1 LPVIAERA
9 RNIIVTELQPD
20 QQPEKWDSYVSAYE
34 EVFEPL
40 TLNLASESIDRL
52 DLVPGQSVLDV
63 GAGSGGAALE
73 LAARGMRVTAID
85 ASSLMVDRIRERAHE
100 QGLPIDAQIM
110 DGQALA
116 FPDASFDA
124 ALSVLGVILFPDAAR
139 GLAEMRRVVH
149 PGGKL
154 SLVTWTM
161 PERYELA
168 VELRAAMQ
176 SVLPEMPT
184 APLPAQL
191 RYRNQEDFR
200 ALFDGVGFSKV
211 SIEPVT
217 SRLEAPSAR
226 WLAERIA
233 FAPGMAATIAGL
245 GDRREAVLE
254 TFVRN
259 IEQKR
264 GTGKIR
270 LEVVAFVGS
279 AVA

>member
-1 LPVIAERA
+1 VIAERA

-20 QQPEKWDSYVSAYE
+20 QQPEKWNGYVSAYE
-34 EVFEPL
+34 EVFEPS
-40 TLNLASESIDRL
+40 TLKLASEAIDRL

-100 QGLPIDAQIM
+100 QGLPIGAQIM
-110 DGQALA
+110 DGQALT

-124 ALSVLGVILFPDAAR
+124 ALSVLGVILFPDTTR
-139 GLAEMRRVVH
+139 GLAEMRRVVR
-149 PGGKL
+149 PGGKV
-154 SLVTWTM
+154 SIVTWTM
-161 PERYELA
+161 PERYGLA

-176 SVLPEMPT
+176 SELPEMPA

-191 RYRNQEDFR
+191 RYRYEADFR
-200 ALFDGVGFSKV
+200 ALLQGAGFVKI
-211 SIEPVT
+211 SIEAVT
-217 SRLEAPSAR
+217 GGLEAPSAR

-233 FAPGMAATIAGL
+233 FAPGMAATVVGL
-245 GDRREAVLE
+245 GDRRNAVLE
-254 TFVRN
+254 AFVRN
-259 IEQKR
+259 VEQKQ

-270 LEVVAFVGS
+270 LEAVAFVGS